1 MPQSESQPIEAHNP
15 GVEETPESRLA
26 CVVEKDPKRE
36 QLIGCVDDRPTDRQL
51 EKILL
56 GVPGGLAGFALTDY
70 MVKGVNPNQNKKPR
84 EIIDSFINN
93 FQRPLSGNGIEVGL
107 HNDDS
112 GQERWMGCGFLAKLE
127 KILTKYFEDNNS
139 QIDPKSLFDLS
150 VYDPSWTVK
159 NFTSSTEGSRQGV
172 SLITRTGQHM
182 SKKGLIIDDS
192 SLCAD
197 RDLMQKHDDYYY
209 VLDLASV
216 LDIYRDVL
224 GYDEQELI
232 GAKKILI
239 GLFRATLRVLSEDS
253 IGDED
258 IVDVS
263 GGQYEF
269 EPADQ

>member
-1 MPQSESQPIEAHNP
+1 MPQSESQPIEVHDP
-15 GVEETPESRLA
+15 GVEKTPESRLA
-26 CVVEKDPKRE
+26 CVVEKDPKGE
-36 QLIGCVDDRPTDRQL
+36 QLIGCVDDRPTKRQL

-56 GVPGGLAGFALTDY
+56 GVPGGLAGFALIDY
-70 MVKGVNPNQNKKPR
+70 MVKGVKPNQNKKPR
-84 EIIDSFINN
+84 EIIGSFINN
-93 FQRPLSGNGIEVGL
+93 FQRLLSDNGIEVGL

-112 GQERWMGCGFLAKLE
+112 GQEQWMGCGFLAKLE
-127 KILTKYFEDNNS
+127 NILTKYFEDNKS
-139 QIDPKSLFDLS
+139 QIDPKLLFDLS

-159 NFTSSTEGSRQGV
+159 NFASSTEGSEQGV
-172 SLITRTGQHM
+172 LLVTKTGQHM
-182 SKKGLIIDDS
+182 AKKGLIIDDS
-192 SLCAD
+192 SLCAY

-232 GAKKILI
+232 DAKKILI
-239 GLFRATLRVLSEDS
+239 GLFRATLGVLSGDR

-263 GGQYEF
+263 GDQYEF